1 MLEILTTFE
10 WFYESPY
17 HFFAEAICWTRTAE
31 RQTSRIKMEYLR
43 SVLRQEVAFFDNQSA
58 SSNTF
63 QVVSTVSSD
72 ANLIQDAIAE
82 KVSSSSQS
90 LNFNIA
96 NVRAMI
102 HITTGDHQ
110 HSLLNLFN
118 RSQIHML
125 TLRPTAGHRPST
137 VLYVN
142 F

>member
-1 MLEILTTFE
+1 M
-10 WFYESPY
+10 
-17 HFFAEAICWTRTAE
+17 FAEAICWSRTAE

-102 HITTGDHQ
+102 YITTGDHQ

-125 TLRPTAGHRPST
+125 TLRPTA
-137 VLYVN
+137 
-142 F
+142 